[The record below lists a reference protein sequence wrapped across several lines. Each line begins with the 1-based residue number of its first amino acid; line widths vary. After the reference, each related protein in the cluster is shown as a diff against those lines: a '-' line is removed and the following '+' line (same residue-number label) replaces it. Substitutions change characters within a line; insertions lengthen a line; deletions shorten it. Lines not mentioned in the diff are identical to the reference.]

1 MGNSFR
7 QVLFMVLFFA
17 IGLPVALAADPA
29 KVLRVPFE
37 APDAGFDGSMTV
49 NYFSGIVSEAIFER
63 LLTYDYLA
71 RPVKLAPG
79 TAEAMPEISNGGK
92 TFTFHLRKGIYF
104 TPDPAFKGKRREL
117 IASDYAYAFKRVL
130 DPKNHSPDINFLAGK
145 IVGLDALAEQ
155 ARKTGHFDYDA
166 PIVGLQTPD
175 PYTLRIELNAPDY
188 NFLYVMAFPSGLG
201 AVAREVV
208 ETYGR
213 SIAEHPVGT
222 GAYMLQ
228 QYVPASKIVLVANPD
243 YRGFVWDFKTSGE
256 PGDAEIIKAM
266 QGKRMPQ
273 IGRIEI
279 NIVQEEQTRWLAFSK
294 QQFDIDY
301 LPQLAAPKVMAGD
314 KLTPEYAEQGIH
326 LYRALEP
333 GLTFTLFN
341 MTDPIVGGYSNEK
354 IALRR
359 AIALVYNPQTEID
372 LVRNGQAVLA
382 QMVMPPAVAGFDP
395 NYRSSMTYDP
405 LLANK
410 LLDYFGYRRG
420 ADGFRT
426 LPDGKPLVLQI
437 HREMD
442 VRYAEIAELWK
453 RGLDQIGIHAEFPV
467 GNFQDNQKAAIEC
480 KLMMWNSAWNADY
493 PDGENFLQLLYG
505 PNAHQGNFSCYQS
518 ANFDALYKKAMA
530 LPPGPE
536 RTQLYAQMNRQMEA
550 DTPWRVNTT
559 RVRDWVS
566 QPWVEGFKKHPILN
580 AEWQYM
586 DIQAH

>member
-1 MGNSFR
+1 
-7 QVLFMVLFFA
+7 
-17 IGLPVALAADPA
+17 
-29 KVLRVPFE
+29 
-37 APDAGFDGSMTV
+37 
-49 NYFSGIVSEAIFER
+49 
-63 LLTYDYLA
+63 
-71 RPVKLAPG
+71 
-79 TAEAMPEISNGGK
+79 
-92 TFTFHLRKGIYF
+92 
-104 TPDPAFKGKRREL
+104 
-117 IASDYAYAFKRVL
+117 
-130 DPKNHSPDINFLAGK
+130 
-145 IVGLDALAEQ
+145 
-155 ARKTGHFDYDA
+155 
-166 PIVGLQTPD
+166 
-175 PYTLRIELNAPDY
+175 
-188 NFLYVMAFPSGLG
+188 
-201 AVAREVV
+201 
-208 ETYGR
+208 
-213 SIAEHPVGT
+213 
-222 GAYMLQ
+222 
-228 QYVPASKIVLVANPD
+228 
-243 YRGFVWDFKTSGE
+243 
-256 PGDAEIIKAM
+256 
-266 QGKRMPQ
+266 MPQ

-359 AIALVYNPQTEID
+359 AIALVYNPQTEIE

-382 QMVMPPAVAGFDP
+382 EMVMPPAVAGFDP

-518 ANFDALYKKAMA
+518 ANFDALYKKAVA